1 VNEVAAGIDQ
11 PSVTEIQGRENAVL
25 KTAGSRQACMRSG
38 GKPSR
43 GASID
48 GDVDDIR
55 HHNASRFEE
64 R

>member
-1 VNEVAAGIDQ
+1 
-11 PSVTEIQGRENAVL
+11 VL
-25 KTAGSRQACMRSG
+25 KTASSRQACMRSG

>member
-1 VNEVAAGIDQ
+1 MKWPRASISQAWQKYKAG
-11 PSVTEIQGRENAVL
+11 SNAVL
-25 KTAGSRQACMRSG
+25 KTASSRQACMRSG